1 MKYIYIYI
9 YMKYV
14 CVCVLC
20 VFVYKIYCNVPGSDF
35 FVSSKIATSFSTPYF
50 KGSVVNLTKVFI
62 AL

>member
-1 MKYIYIYI
+1 MKY
-9 YMKYV
+9 M